1 MQDKQSPLKHDPALS
16 NLIQIFDGM
25 VNEMEPTPDN
35 VWEALINKPD
45 NNKIMSFRQFYET
58 DTYLESL
65 SDMSKMMDFKGVQE
79 QFAQMAVCM
88 KSPEMA
94 YKVGTKIADGFD
106 PESREYYHRVLEP
119 YSSAERQT
127 KYLSSLSD
135 SDKKNWQ
142 RDINSDFN
150 ALMFH
155 KLLIDA
161 KDMNR
166 EKERELLR
174 ENISLEQILSA
185 NFGLMDK
192 ASLNVNKKSLRELYS
207 EAKNGDL
214 DSLVKVIQFDKTIF
228 DHDWVKVLMLKATII
243 GDYDFFEK
251 IAYAIKTGPPMGK
264 INKTRRLRTILLTFW
279 GMGLYRLSNDELV
292 NLLENSGFPM
302 FEEYSDLDNFRRF
315 IDREIRPLFPQ
326 FE

>member
-1 MQDKQSPLKHDPALS
+1 MQDKKLSLKHDPALS
-16 NLIQIFDGM
+16 NLIQIFDSM
-25 VNEMEPTPDN
+25 VNEIEPTPDN
-35 VWEALINKPD
+35 VWEAVINKPD

-65 SDMSKMMDFKGVQE
+65 SHISKMIDFKGLQE
-79 QFAQMAVCM
+79 QFVQMAECM
-88 KSPEMA
+88 KTPEMA
-94 YKVGTKIADGFD
+94 YKVCTNIADGFD
-106 PESREYYHRVLEP
+106 PESREYYYHIFEP
-119 YSSAERQT
+119 WISAERQT
-127 KYLSSLSD
+127 EYLNSLSD
-135 SDKKNWQ
+135 IEKKNWQ
-142 RDINSDFN
+142 RDINADLN

-155 KLLIDA
+155 KFLIDI
-161 KDMNR
+161 KNVDR
-166 EKERELLR
+166 EKERRIAR
-174 ENISLEQILSA
+174 ENVSLEQILSV

-192 ASLNVNKKSLRELYS
+192 ASLNINKKSLRELYS

-251 IAYAIKTGPPMGK
+251 IAYAIKTKPPLGR
-264 INKTRRLRTILLTFW
+264 INETRRIRTILITFW

-292 NLLENSGFPM
+292 NLLDNSGYPM
-302 FEEYSDLDNFRRF
+302 LEEYPDPDTFRRF
-315 IDREIRPLFPQ
+315 VDREIRPLFPK